1 MVLNTITLTLV
12 SKLQQFDGLLLVFLY
27 NKTNHND
34 ITEIIVKVMLHN
46 SKPYYGVL
54 VKETTKRFKLI
65 LQAYMQVTPHPTPL
79 SSEPFNTFKLIL
91 VSCFS
96 YSSN

>member
-27 NKTNHND
+27 NITNHND

-46 SKPYYGVL
+46 SNPYYGVL
-54 VKETTKRFKLI
+54 IKETCK
-65 LQAYMQVTPHPTPL
+65 
-79 SSEPFNTFKLIL
+79 
-91 VSCFS
+91 
-96 YSSN
+96 

>member
-46 SKPYYGVL
+46 PYYGVL

-65 LQAYMQVTPHPTPL
+65 LQAYMQVTPTPPHYQASL
-79 SSEPFNTFKLIL
+79 STLLN
-91 VSCFS
+91 
-96 YSSN
+96 